1 MKRKTDY
8 TGVRTR
14 EDWIYQIFVNI
25 CLIFMA
31 LAAIL
36 PFLLIVSSSLTDEME
51 LVKHGYRF
59 IPRVFST
66 YAYDFVFSKNGSYI
80 LRAVLITLLLTVCGT
95 GLHLLVAPLLAYPLS
110 RRDFKQ
116 ARLFTFLV
124 YLTMLF
130 NGGIVPGYI
139 MWTQIFKL
147 KNTFA
152 ALVIPGMV
160 FGGFNIMLYKNYFAT
175 SIHPSLLEAARIDGA
190 GEWPIY
196 FKIVLPLSLPILAT
210 MGLMTGLGYWN
221 SWTNSLYYINDPRLY
236 TLQQLLRN
244 IMENIR
250 AIADLAGG
258 TFNIADIPGNS
269 VRMAMA
275 VIGIVPIMV
284 LYPFFQNAFVAG
296 ISLGGVKE

>member
-1 MKRKTDY
+1 MKQKTDF

-14 EDWIYQIFVNI
+14 EDWIYQIIVNLI
-25 CLIFMA
+25 LIFLA

-36 PFLLIVSSSLTDEME
+36 PFILVLSSSLTDERT
-51 LVKHGYRF
+51 LVRYGYSF
-59 IPRVFST
+59 IPRVFSP
-66 YAYDFVFSKNGSYI
+66 YAYQFVFSRNGSYV
-80 LRAVLITLLLTVCGT
+80 LRATWLTLLVTVVGT
-95 GLHLLVAPLLAYPLS
+95 SLHLLIAPLLAYPLS
-110 RRDFKQ
+110 RRDFKN

-130 NGGIVPGYI
+130 NGGIVPSYI
-139 MWTQIFKL
+139 MWTQIFHL

-152 ALVIPGMV
+152 ALVIPGMI
-160 FGGFNIMLYKNYFAT
+160 FSGFNIMLYKNYFAT

-190 GEWPIY
+190 NEWQIY

-210 MGLMTGLGYWN
+210 MGLMQGLGYWN
-221 SWTNSLYYINDPRLY
+221 SWTNALSYINESRLF

-250 AIADLAGG
+250 TLCDLAGG
-258 TFNIADIPGNS
+258 TFPISDIPGNS

-275 VIGIVPIMV
+275 IIGIVPIMI